1 MLRTD
6 NRSRVYPDL
15 ANVLIALRLDPD
27 MAGVLAYDEMRQTAL
42 LMNRPP
48 SAPRAKPVAP
58 GLPRQLTDDDVARIQ
73 EWLQSFDLPRIGRE
87 IVGQAVH
94 VRAREDRFHPI
105 RDYLAGIVWDGEPRL
120 DTWLADC
127 MGAEGPPEYLQTVGR
142 MFLIA
147 MVARVYRPGCKCDY
161 MLILEGPQG
170 VLKSQACSILA
181 GEYFSDDLPDIHN
194 KDSKQHLRGK
204 WLIEVSE
211 LATFKRAESEALKA
225 YLSRQV
231 ERYRAPYGHEQT
243 EEPRQCVFIG
253 SVNPKGGYLKDE
265 TGARRFW
272 PVRVSK
278 VDIPRL
284 AARRDQL
291 FAEAVDRFH
300 HGEQW
305 WPDPEVERLL
315 IAPEQLARFEPDI
328 WEQPIKEFLLGKSRT
343 TILEICIGALGY
355 TKSGTIFYN
364 PGGTPINRIGAVDQT
379 RIGNV
384 LTALDWEPKR
394 DKQERWWQKMTR

>member
-1 MLRTD
+1 MLRAD
-6 NRSRVYPDL
+6 PRGRVYPDL

-27 MAGVLAYDEMRQTAL
+27 IADCFGFDEMRQTAL

-48 SAPRAKPVAP
+48 SAPRSRPVAP
-58 GLPRQLTDDDVARIQ
+58 ELPRPLTDDDVARVQ
-73 EWLQSFDLPRIGRE
+73 EWLQSLELPRIGRE

-94 VRAREDRFHPI
+94 VRAREFRFHPVK
-105 RDYLAGIVWDGEPRL
+105 DYLEELVWDGTERL
-120 DTWLADC
+120 SDWLTTC
-127 MGAEGPPEYLQTVGR
+127 MGAEGPPEYLRIIGR
-142 MFLIA
+142 MFLIS
-147 MVARVYRPGCKCDY
+147 MVARIYRPGCKCDY

-170 VLKSQACSILA
+170 IEKSRACSILA
-181 GEYFSDDLPDIHN
+181 GDYFSDDLPDIHN

-231 ERYRAPYGHEQT
+231 ERYRAPYGHEPI

-272 PVRVSK
+272 PIKVTRVDTAK
-278 VDIPRL
+278 L
-284 AARRDQL
+284 AEWRDQL
-291 FAEAVDRFH
+291 FAEAVERFNF
-300 HGEQW
+300 GEQW
-305 WPDPEVERLL
+305 WPDPEVERLI

-328 WEQPIKEFLLGKSRT
+328 WEQPIREFLLGKTRST
-343 TILEICIGALGY
+343 VLEICVGCLGY
-355 TKSGTIFYN
+355 TKSGTMFFS
-364 PGGTPINRIGAVDQT
+364 PGGTPINRIGAVDAG
-379 RIGNV
+379 RIANV
-384 LTALDWEPKR
+384 LTAMGWEPKR
-394 DKQERWWQKMTR
+394 NEHERWWQPLTR